1 VRTDRARTRA
11 VLASALVGLA
21 VSFAAPASAQSG
33 APGGDTWV
41 SDGNTAAP
49 RREAQAFT
57 LPDGRVILLGGGM
70 SPGASLTQQT
80 AAASIEQFDPATSTW
95 TTVDSPSSKSL
106 IAAWSGSGHA
116 VQLPDGRL
124 LVASASFETF
134 LFDGTEWAAVHVPT
148 SEPRWTVPDIAATD
162 TLVLAIEGTRTRVL
176 DISTGTVS
184 EVAGPATRRADDSG
198 SLTRLADGRVLLAGG
213 YATGHALTTVELY
226 DPVTST
232 WSETGPMNE
241 GRAHHSATL
250 LADGRVLVTGG
261 FGVAG
266 HLASAEVYDPDGGTW
281 SAVAPMGPARDGHR
295 AALLADGRV
304 LVTGGLGVTAERRH
318 GPLDDVAVY
327 DPWAD
332 AWSDGP
338 SLPEPRWE
346 HAIARSGQRVLVIGG
361 RAETSD
367 VYAPGAVATS
377 TFEIDAAALPA
388 ASTSAPASGA
398 GTPAAASPSRAA
410 PRSSGVGTT
419 LAVMLT
425 GAAFLV
431 GVAGGFAVVRRR
443 MVPAGPELTG

>member
-95 TTVDSPSSKSL
+95 TTVDSPSKSL